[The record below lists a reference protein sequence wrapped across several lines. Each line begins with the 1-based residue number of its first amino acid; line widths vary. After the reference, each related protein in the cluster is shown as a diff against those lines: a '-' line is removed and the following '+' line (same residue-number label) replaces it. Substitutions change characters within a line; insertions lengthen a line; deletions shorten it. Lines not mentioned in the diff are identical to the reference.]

1 MAAAEDT
8 SFKVE
13 KLTADNYHS
22 WKFNMKML
30 LIGKD
35 LWEIVNGTETLDEN
49 ANENE
54 RARFRKR
61 ENQALAS
68 VCLAIST
75 SLQIYVRSSTT
86 AKDAWSN
93 LEKHFE
99 QKSLSRKILYRRK
112 LYSAH
117 LEKGRSMIDHI
128 NYIKTLSEHLEAV
141 DDPVQEK
148 DLVIILISSLP
159 EEYNYLIT
167 ALETIGEEKLTWEY
181 VRDRLM
187 HEADKME
194 KSKHLLGNID
204 KSDNTNDALFTKK
217 QDKRK
222 AFEKKICHY
231 CKKPGHFARDCYKKK
246 ADTKRAQE
254 KYEKPDKGRASG
266 NFASNTA
273 EKDTEPDVALE
284 VNEGS
289 CKDNWLIDS
298 GASQHMTP
306 DKRGLTKFERFSKP
320 VEIKLADNSVLYS
333 YGKGDVYITT
343 YDGDKK
349 VTILLKE
356 VLYVP
361 KIQHKLLS
369 LSSMTEKGAQVE
381 FIGQS
386 CKININDK
394 IYSIGHKHGK
404 LYKLN
409 SIPQNKD
416 CCIGIAKDK
425 PDLLSLWHFRY
436 GHLGYDNILAL
447 KGKAMVNGMN
457 IQTTDTVDKKSCE
470 GCALGKQHR
479 QPFPKKSDRKTCK
492 PLELIHTD
500 LCGPMSIPSV
510 GGSRFFVLFIDDYS
524 RYTCVYT
531 IKHKSEVLEKFT
543 EFVEHVENLFGYR
556 VTSLRSD
563 NGTEYSSQAF
573 AEYCKLKGIRREC
586 TIPYTPQQNGV
597 AERANRTIMESARS
611 MLYHSNLPLAF
622 WAEAVSTAVYL
633 KNRSPTSSLKDMTPY
648 ECWYNRKPDVSNI
661 RVFGCKTYVHI
672 PDQKRGKLDR
682 KSVPCIFVGY
692 PDNSKGY
699 KLYNPESKQMVR
711 SRDVIFLEDN
721 FNHKLQDNEDKEMKL
736 MANRDLMKP
745 ETESV
750 RLDYDNTVANDEQM
764 NNPEN
769 SAQEVDHARP
779 QRKRAA
785 PDRLGAITGEWWNL
799 TSSVVDNNEIEPK
812 NINEAFNGNNSK
824 EWKDAMCSEFKS
836 LTKNHTWDLV
846 DMPEDKNIVGCK
858 WVFKVK
864 HDDKGNIA
872 RYKARLVAQ
881 GYTQRE
887 GIDYEEVYAPVVK
900 YNSIRTLL
908 AIANELDLDV
918 HQMDVKCA
926 FLQGEL
932 EEEIFMQQ
940 PEGFIDKDHPDKVCR
955 LRKSIYGLKQS
966 ARCWNFAV
974 NTFLKD
980 TGYVQSNT
988 DSCMYTKS
996 FDKDGKKHLIFIAIY
1011 VDDVLLA
1018 SNDAST
1024 LNEEKAK
1031 LSKHFEMVDQ
1041 GEIHFCLGMKIKRN
1055 RAKKI
1060 LSIDQRAYLENVLK
1074 RFKMLESKPVS
1085 TPMEAGKRYK
1095 QLEKDEEN
1103 VNIKEY
1109 QAAIGCLTY
1118 ASIATRPDLSAAVGE
1133 LSKFMSN
1140 PGKDHWSGIKRIMR
1154 YVKGTLNYGLQYE
1167 SVGNGEINLSGY
1179 SDADWGGDLI
1189 GRKSTSGYVFKL
1201 GSSTVSWRSKR
1212 QSVVALSSTEAEYI
1226 ALSMASQETIWI
1238 RHLLES
1244 MNFKQKDA
1252 TTLFE
1257 DNQGSIALAKN
1268 PKDHSRAKHI
1278 DIKYHF
1284 VRQAV
1289 EEKSIQLVYCPTEN
1303 MLADILT
1310 KGLPKPRFEQLRLFL
1325 GVKPV

>member
-8 SFKVE
+8 GFKVD

-22 WKFNMKML
+22 WKFNMKMF

-49 ANENE
+49 ANEGE
-54 RARFRKR
+54 RRKFKKR
-61 ENQALAS
+61 ENQALAL
-68 VCLAIST
+68 VCLSVST
-75 SLQIYVRSSTT
+75 SLQIYVRSSNS
-86 AKDAWSN
+86 ARDAWCN

-99 QKSLSRKILYRRK
+99 QKSLSKKILYRRK
-112 LYSAH
+112 LYSAR
-117 LEKGRSMIDHI
+117 LEKGGSMIDHI

-141 DDPVQEK
+141 DDLVQEK

-194 KSKHLLGNID
+194 KSKHLPDNII
-204 KSDNTNDALFTKK
+204 KSDDTSDALFTKK

-222 AFEKKICHY
+222 ASEKKICHY
-231 CKKPGHFARDCYKKK
+231 CKKPGHFARDGYKKK
-246 ADTKRAQE
+246 ADTKRGQE
-254 KYEKPDKGRASG
+254 RHEKPDKGRASG
-266 NFASNTA
+266 NFASNIA
-273 EKDTEPDVALE
+273 DRDSEPDVALK
-284 VNEGS
+284 VNGGS
-289 CKDNWLIDS
+289 CKDDWLIDS

-320 VEIKLADNSVLYS
+320 IEIKLADNSVLYS

-343 YDGDKK
+343 YDGDRK

-386 CKININDK
+386 CKIGINGK
-394 IYSIGHKHGK
+394 IYSIGRKHGK

-409 SIPQNKD
+409 CIPESQD
-416 CCIGIAKDK
+416 CCLGIADGN
-425 PDLLSLWHFRY
+425 PDLLWLWHNRY

-447 KGKAMVNGMN
+447 KDKAMVNGMN
-457 IQTTDTVDKKSCE
+457 IEIADGVDRKSCD

-479 QPFPKKSDRKTCK
+479 QPFPKKSEHKTCR

-500 LCGPMSIPSV
+500 VCGPMSIPSV
-510 GGSRFFVLFIDDYS
+510 GGSRFFVTFIDDYS
-524 RYTCVYT
+524 RYTYVYA
-531 IKHKSEVLEKFT
+531 IKHKSEVFERFT
-543 EFVEHVENLFGYR
+543 EFVEQVENLSVYR
-556 VTSLRSD
+556 VKSLRSD

-573 AEYCKLKGIRREC
+573 AEYCEIKGIKREY

-597 AERANRTIMESARS
+597 AERANRTIMESVRS
-611 MLYHSNLPLAF
+611 MLYHANLPLIF

-633 KNRSPTSSLKDMTPY
+633 KNRSPTSHLKDITPY
-648 ECWYNRKPDVSNI
+648 ECWYKEKPDVSNI
-661 RVFGCKTYVHI
+661 KVFGCKSYVHI
-672 PDQKRGKLDR
+672 PDQKRGKLDK
-682 KSVPCIFVGY
+682 KSIPCIFVGY

-711 SRDVIFLEDN
+711 SRDIIFLEDN
-721 FNHKLQDNEDKEMKL
+721 FNHKLHDDVDKEMKL
-736 MANRDLMKP
+736 MANQDQMK
-745 ETESV
+745 TEYEPV
-750 RLDYDNTVANDEQM
+750 RLDYDNTVAIDEQM
-764 NNPEN
+764 SNLENN
-769 SAQEVDHARP
+769 AQEVDHARP
-779 QRKRAA
+779 QRKRVK
-785 PDRLGAITGEWWNL
+785 PDRLGAITGEWWNF
-799 TSSVVDNNEIEPK
+799 TASVDNSNEMEPTD
-812 NINEAFNGNNSK
+812 INEAMNGNNSK
-824 EWKDAMCSEFKS
+824 EWKDAMCSEFES
-836 LTKNHTWDLV
+836 LTKNHRWDIV
-846 DMPEDKNIVGCK
+846 DKPNDKNIVGCK
-858 WVFKVK
+858 WVYKVK
-864 HDDKGNIA
+864 HDDKGNIS

-881 GYTQRE
+881 GYTQKE
-887 GIDYEEVYAPVVK
+887 GIDYGEVFAPFVK
-900 YNSIRTLL
+900 YNSIRSLL

-918 HQMDVKCA
+918 HQMDVTFA
-926 FLQGEL
+926 FLQGDL
-932 EEEIFMQQ
+932 EEEIYMQQ
-940 PEGFIDKDHPDKVCR
+940 PEGFIDKDHPNKVCR

-966 ARCWNFAV
+966 ARCWNLAI
-974 NTFLKD
+974 NTFLKN

-988 DSCMYTKS
+988 DSCIYAKS

-1011 VDDVLLA
+1011 VDDVILA
-1018 SNDAST
+1018 SNDGST
-1024 LNEEKAK
+1024 LNKEKAK
-1031 LSKHFEMVDQ
+1031 LSKHFEMVNQ
-1041 GEIHFCLGMKIKRN
+1041 GEIHFCLGMTIKRN

-1074 RFKMLESKPVS
+1074 RFEMHESKPVA

-1095 QLEKDEEN
+1095 QLENGEES

-1140 PGKDHWSGIKRIMR
+1140 PGKEHWSGIKKIMR
-1154 YVKGTLNYGLQYE
+1154 YVNRTLNYGLQYE

-1179 SDADWGGDLI
+1179 ADADWGGDLI

-1226 ALSMASQETIWI
+1226 ALSMASQEAIWI
-1238 RHLLES
+1238 RNLLES
-1244 MNFKQKDA
+1244 MNFKQEDA
-1252 TTLFE
+1252 TILFE
-1257 DNQGSIALAKN
+1257 DN
-1268 PKDHSRAKHI
+1268 
-1278 DIKYHF
+1278 
-1284 VRQAV
+1284 
-1289 EEKSIQLVYCPTEN
+1289 
-1303 MLADILT
+1303 
-1310 KGLPKPRFEQLRLFL
+1310 
-1325 GVKPV
+1325 

>member
-8 SFKVE
+8 GFKVD

-22 WKFNMKML
+22 WKFNMKMF

-35 LWEIVNGTETLDEN
+35 LWEIVNGAVTRDEN
-49 ANENE
+49 ANEGE
-54 RARFRKR
+54 RRKFKKR
-61 ENQALAS
+61 ENQALAM
-68 VCLAIST
+68 VCLSVST
-75 SLQIYVRSSTT
+75 SLQIYVRSSNS
-86 AKDAWSN
+86 ARDAWCN

-99 QKSLSRKILYRRK
+99 QKSLSKKILYRRK
-112 LYSAH
+112 LYSAR
-117 LEKGRSMIDHI
+117 LEKGGSMIDHI

-141 DDPVQEK
+141 DDLVQEK

-194 KSKHLLGNID
+194 KSKHLPDNII
-204 KSDNTNDALFTKK
+204 KSDHTSDALFTKK

-222 AFEKKICHY
+222 ASEKKICHY

-246 ADTKRAQE
+246 ADTKRGQE
-254 KYEKPDKGRASG
+254 RHEKPEKGRASG
-266 NFASNTA
+266 NFASNIA
-273 EKDTEPDVALE
+273 DRDSEPDVALK
-284 VNEGS
+284 VNGGS
-289 CKDNWLIDS
+289 CKDDWLIDS

-320 VEIKLADNSVLYS
+320 IEIKLADNSVLYS

-343 YDGDKK
+343 YDGDRK

-386 CKININDK
+386 CKIGINGK
-394 IYSIGHKHGK
+394 IYSIGRKHGK

-409 SIPQNKD
+409 CIPESQD
-416 CCIGIAKDK
+416 CCLGIADGK
-425 PDLLSLWHFRY
+425 PDLLSLWHNRY

-447 KGKAMVNGMN
+447 KDKAMVNGMN
-457 IQTTDTVDKKSCE
+457 IEIADGVDRKSCE

-479 QPFPKKSDRKTCK
+479 QPFPKKSEHKTCR

-500 LCGPMSIPSV
+500 VCGPMSIPSV
-510 GGSRFFVLFIDDYS
+510 GGSRFFVTFIDDYS
-524 RYTCVYT
+524 RYTYVYA
-531 IKHKSEVLEKFT
+531 IKHKSEVFERFT
-543 EFVEHVENLFGYR
+543 EFVEQVENLSGYR
-556 VTSLRSD
+556 VKSLRSD

-573 AEYCKLKGIRREC
+573 AEYCKIKGIKREY

-597 AERANRTIMESARS
+597 AERANRTIMESVRS
-611 MLYHSNLPLAF
+611 MLYHANLPLIF

-633 KNRSPTSSLKDMTPY
+633 KNRSPTSHLKDITPY
-648 ECWYNRKPDVSNI
+648 ECWYKEKPDVSNI
-661 RVFGCKTYVHI
+661 KVFGCKSYVHI
-672 PDQKRGKLDR
+672 PDQKRGKLDK
-682 KSVPCIFVGY
+682 KSIPCIFVGY

-711 SRDVIFLEDN
+711 SRDIIFLEDN
-721 FNHKLQDNEDKEMKL
+721 FNHKLDDVDKEMKL
-736 MANRDLMKP
+736 MANQDQMKT
-745 ETESV
+745 EYESV

-764 NNPEN
+764 SNFENN
-769 SAQEVDHARP
+769 AQEVDHARP
-779 QRKRAA
+779 QRKRAK
-785 PDRLGAITGEWWNL
+785 PDRLGAITGEWWNF
-799 TSSVVDNNEIEPK
+799 TASVDNSNEMEPTD
-812 NINEAFNGNNSK
+812 INEAMNGNNSK
-824 EWKDAMCSEFKS
+824 EWKDAMCSEFES

-846 DMPEDKNIVGCK
+846 DKPNDKNIVGCK
-858 WVFKVK
+858 WVYKVK
-864 HDDKGNIA
+864 HDDKGNIS

-881 GYTQRE
+881 GYTQKE
-887 GIDYEEVYAPVVK
+887 GIDYGEVFAPVVK
-900 YNSIRTLL
+900 YNSIRSLL

-926 FLQGEL
+926 FLQGDL
-932 EEEIFMQQ
+932 EEEIYMQQ
-940 PEGFIDKDHPDKVCR
+940 PEGFIDKDHPNKVCR

-966 ARCWNFAV
+966 ARCWNLAI
-974 NTFLKD
+974 NTFLKN

-988 DSCMYTKS
+988 DSCIYAKS

-1011 VDDVLLA
+1011 VDDVILA
-1018 SNDAST
+1018 SNDGST
-1024 LNEEKAK
+1024 LNKEKAK
-1031 LSKHFEMVDQ
+1031 LSKHFEMVNQ
-1041 GEIHFCLGMKIKRN
+1041 GEIHFCLGMTIKRN

-1074 RFKMLESKPVS
+1074 RFKMHESKPVA

-1095 QLEKDEEN
+1095 QLENGEES

-1140 PGKDHWSGIKRIMR
+1140 PGKEHWSGIKRIMR
-1154 YVKGTLNYGLQYE
+1154 YVNGTLNYGLQYE

-1179 SDADWGGDLI
+1179 ADADWGGDLI

-1226 ALSMASQETIWI
+1226 ALSMASQEAIWI
-1238 RHLLES
+1238 RNLLES
-1244 MNFKQKDA
+1244 MNFKQEDA
-1252 TTLFE
+1252 TILFE

-1284 VRQAV
+1284 VRHAV
-1289 EEKSIQLVYCPTEN
+1289 EKKNIQLVYCPTEN
-1303 MLADILT
+1303 MMADILT
-1310 KGLPKPRFEQLRLFL
+1310 KRLPKPRFEQLRLFL
-1325 GVKPV
+1325 GIKPV